1 MKPRKAMPC
10 CRAVGLALTGILVVW
25 VRCTS
30 GAPGWSARS
39 PYSFTINDG
48 KDGISTTELILRFP
62 DDVTADYLLISE
74 DDMRGATETNQ
85 FSHEFRYVL
94 RSDREGFRS
103 LFVRLL
109 NADGEM
115 SPPMAGGF
123 HLVLHA
129 PLVSFTEPGT
139 DIVTGKR
146 RWYLRGMV
154 SQPGDP
160 MDWVQV
166 RVNGEFVNGHSE
178 GTWWSGYHD
187 LKPGPN
193 PFEVVACNHA
203 GMCVTSR
210 VVITYD
216 PSLASTRIPSF
227 TCDLEDVELVGA
239 TTGEISLGGTVD
251 DDNTTVTVTVCPG
264 SDQSVPSFSVTAAQ
278 TGTDWWTEIPLVT
291 GTNLVTV
298 DVRTPASAPN
308 RRQYQVIRDP
318 SFYLEI
324 TSPRAGTSINAP
336 TFMVT
341 GVASLNF
348 REATIRINGEVAV
361 KTVTSSNVV
370 FQSASPLRTAV
381 DMKSILVTADLPGGA
396 IVNTG
401 AARGKH
407 SNTAE
412 GQRPA
417 GPVIIRGT
425 SIQ

>member
-1 MKPRKAMPC
+1 
-10 CRAVGLALTGILVVW
+10 
-25 VRCTS
+25 
-30 GAPGWSARS
+30 
-39 PYSFTINDG
+39 
-48 KDGISTTELILRFP
+48 
-62 DDVTADYLLISE
+62 
-74 DDMRGATETNQ
+74 
-85 FSHEFRYVL
+85 
-94 RSDREGFRS
+94 
-103 LFVRLL
+103 
-109 NADGEM
+109 
-115 SPPMAGGF
+115 
-123 HLVLHA
+123 
-129 PLVSFTEPGT
+129 
-139 DIVTGKR
+139 
-146 RWYLRGMV
+146 
-154 SQPGDP
+154 
-160 MDWVQV
+160 
-166 RVNGEFVNGHSE
+166 
-178 GTWWSGYHD
+178 
-187 LKPGPN
+187 
-193 PFEVVACNHA
+193 
-203 GMCVTSR
+203 MCVTSR

-227 TCDLEDVELVGA
+227 TCDLEDVEVVGA

-278 TGTDWWTEIPLVT
+278 TGTNWWTEIPLVT

-348 REATIRINGEVAV
+348 RDATIRINGEVAV